1 MLKQTKKNFN
11 QSANSTTR
19 HASQHSRHSI
29 VESFKSMVQN
39 QISFRTNDDG
49 ASPKGN
55 EPVQEKEKPKKRKA
69 KKIDSE
75 IFAEMVEMNKFLQI
89 AIESKRDKTARF

>member
-1 MLKQTKKNFN
+1 
-11 QSANSTTR
+11 
-19 HASQHSRHSI
+19 
-29 VESFKSMVQN
+29 MVQN